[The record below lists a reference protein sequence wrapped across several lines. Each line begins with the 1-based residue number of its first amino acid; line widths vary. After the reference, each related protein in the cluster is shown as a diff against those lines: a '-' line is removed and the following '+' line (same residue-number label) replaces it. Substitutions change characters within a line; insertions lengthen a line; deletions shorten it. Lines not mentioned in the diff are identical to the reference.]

1 MEAVRLLLNTPCN
14 ELQGAILTLI
24 HSKHGTFRPNHAN
37 LVATNNDSD
46 ILSATK
52 SAFATYE
59 ADHDAYAASIAA
71 LSKLKGIGPATA
83 SLLLSCY
90 DPIRIPFFSD
100 QLFRYALWQRT
111 AGCGWD
117 RKIKYSTSEYKEMF
131 EKVQAL
137 RERLESES
145 GQEVSALTLEKVAY
159 VLGKEAQLD
168 SKQDAV
174 QGGKREEDDEP
185 VQPSKKGRKRKCA
198 TNGEEPQQQ
207 PATRK
212 RKKRSRP

>member
-1 MEAVRLLLNTPCN
+1 
-14 ELQGAILTLI
+14 
-24 HSKHGTFRPNHAN
+24 
-37 LVATNNDSD
+37 
-46 ILSATK
+46 
-52 SAFATYE
+52 
-59 ADHDAYAASIAA
+59 
-71 LSKLKGIGPATA
+71 
-83 SLLLSCY
+83 
-90 DPIRIPFFSD
+90 
-100 QLFRYALWQRT
+100 
-111 AGCGWD
+111 
-117 RKIKYSTSEYKEMF
+117 MF